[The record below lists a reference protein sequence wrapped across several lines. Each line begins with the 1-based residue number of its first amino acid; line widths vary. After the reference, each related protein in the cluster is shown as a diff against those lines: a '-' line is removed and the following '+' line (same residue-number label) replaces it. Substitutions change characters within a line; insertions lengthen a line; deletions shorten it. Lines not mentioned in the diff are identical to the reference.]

1 MRNTLAVSHRCH
13 ERGVKGGKPVRL
25 VIVQRGVTG
34 AKQVQTRLCVGCM
47 IQFFLTSLISA
58 VLVAALWSDQSKDK
72 IKQLNNQAGIE
83 TAH

>member
-1 MRNTLAVSHRCH
+1 
-13 ERGVKGGKPVRL
+13 
-25 VIVQRGVTG
+25 
-34 AKQVQTRLCVGCM
+34 M